1 MVRVRGYPVL
11 NSGFESSVRG
21 LHVVGAPAA
30 WSMGPLMRFVA
41 GTAFAARSVTRAVV
55 TERRRGA

>member
-1 MVRVRGYPVL
+1 MNGIPRL
-11 NSGFESSVRG
+11 DNGFETSVRG

-41 GTAFAARSVTRAVV
+41 GTASAARLLARSSSSA
-55 TERRRGA
+55 EGA